1 MTNEEIKVE
10 ISKLNNK
17 KKSIHKNMSICGVLL
32 IFFLYDLKKFIESNP
47 RIILT
52 IIYSIITVTPVVIL
66 ILDYLQIRKIKNKI
80 KELELNYSLE
90 EDKENSLTEDN

>member
-1 MTNEEIKVE
+1 
-10 ISKLNNK
+10 
-17 KKSIHKNMSICGVLL
+17 MSICGVLL

-52 IIYSIITVTPVVIL
+52 IIYSIIIVTPVVIL

-90 EDKENSLTEDN
+90 EDKGNSLTEDN